1 MDAMRGDAQALD
13 FGILLGA
20 GYQEFVRQL
29 RSALTEQGF
38 GDLGR
43 SDGYVL
49 RALAGRPMT
58 VSALAERLA
67 VTKQGA
73 AQLVEAMEAHRYV
86 SRQPDP
92 DDRRARL
99 VGLAARGLA

>member
-1 MDAMRGDAQALD
+1 STQLVQAGLSIMDAMAPREQPVD
-13 FGILLGA
+13 FGILLAA

-29 RSALTEQGF
+29 RADLTGQGF

-49 RALAGRPMT
+49 RALAGRP
-58 VSALAERLA
+58 VAVRALAARLG

-73 AQLVEAMEAHRYV
+73 GQLVEAMQGKGYLERHA
-86 SRQPDP
+86 DP
-92 DDRRARL
+92 D
-99 VGLAARGLA
+99 